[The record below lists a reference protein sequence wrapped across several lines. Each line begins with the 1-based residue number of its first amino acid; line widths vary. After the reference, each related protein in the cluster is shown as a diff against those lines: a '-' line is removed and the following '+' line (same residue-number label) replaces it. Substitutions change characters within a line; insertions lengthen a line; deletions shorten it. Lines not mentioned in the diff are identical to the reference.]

1 MTRLRANPT
10 LQISLALAVM
20 AGVLVLVA
28 SVLLDRSVDGVDER
42 TRARRMVAE
51 AVAMQAATLVRAGD
65 PQAVRS
71 ALRGAATRDPTIV
84 SIALRRE
91 DGTLYAHAGDPPAE
105 VSDPAA
111 PAASP
116 DRVRVTLQAGERRWG
131 HLEIVHRPVFG
142 GVLGRWLNLPMMT
155 VAAFVFAAGLLGF
168 WLFMRRVLQH
178 LDPSSVIPERV
189 RSAFDS
195 LSDGVAI
202 VDRTGQVVLTNR
214 SLRELSGEGALRSGT
229 PLAAL
234 RWRTTVVAGGASRE
248 VRPTELPW
256 IRAMHAG
263 EPIARVPLR
272 LQRADGERDLQV
284 SCSPIRDG
292 HGAVQGCLVSM
303 ADLTAVVRTN
313 ARLRSA
319 LAELQASREEIES
332 KNRALETLAMID
344 PLSGCLNRR
353 AFTKSAVRVF
363 ARAAGGG
370 APASVLIADLDHF
383 KSINDRFGHAV
394 GDEVIRTLAE
404 VLRETS
410 REGDLAARWGGEE
423 FVMMLASCD
432 ADAAFSV
439 AQRIRLRLTAVS
451 AERLGARHPDLKVTV
466 SLGVAPVGTASPT
479 LEALIEQADV
489 ALYHAKRSG
498 RDRVCRHDRLSPAA
512 EPNLPAASAG
522 ANPARAG
529 ADEPGRPVSA

>member
-28 SVLLDRSVDGVDER
+28 SVLLDRSVDGTDER

-51 AVAMQAATLVRAGD
+51 AVAVQSATLVRAGD

-105 VSDPAA
+105 ASDPAGA
-111 PAASP
+111 AASP
-116 DRVRVTLQAGERRWG
+116 DRVRVPLQAGAQRWG
-131 HLEIVHRPVFG
+131 HLEVVHRPVSG
-142 GVLGRWLNLPMMT
+142 GVLGRWLNLPIMT
-155 VAAFVFAAGLLGF
+155 TAAFVFGVGLLGF

-195 LSDGVAI
+195 LSEGVAI
-202 VDRTGQVVLTNR
+202 VDRAGRVVLTNR
-214 SLRELSGEGALRSGT
+214 SLRELSGEGVLRNGT
-229 PLAAL
+229 PLSSL
-234 RWRTTVVAGGASRE
+234 RWRVTVVAGGASRE
-248 VRPTELPW
+248 VRPNELPW

-263 EPIARVPLR
+263 ESISGVPLQ
-272 LQRADGERDLQV
+272 LQQADGGHDLQV

-303 ADLTAVVRTN
+303 ADQTAVVRTN

-332 KNRALETLAMID
+332 KNRELEKLAMID

-353 AFTKSAVRVF
+353 AFAESAGRVF

-370 APASVLIADLDHF
+370 MPASVLIADLDHF
-383 KSINDRFGHAV
+383 KSVNDRFGHAV
-394 GDEVIRTLAE
+394 GDEVIRALGE
-404 VLRETS
+404 VLREAS

-423 FVMMLASCD
+423 FVLMLARCD
-432 ADAAFSV
+432 ADAAVTV
-439 AQRIRLRLTAVS
+439 AQRIRSRVAAIC
-451 AERLGARHPDLKVTV
+451 AERLGAQCPDLKVTV
-466 SLGVAPVGTASPT
+466 SVGVSTVGASSPT
-479 LEALIEQADV
+479 LEVLIEQADV
-489 ALYHAKRSG
+489 ALYQAKRSG
-498 RDRVCRHDRLSPAA
+498 RDRVCRHDRLPPAA
-512 EPNLPAASAG
+512 EGIAPAAADEADPS
-522 ANPARAG
+522 RAG
-529 ADEPGRPVSA
+529 ADAPRRPVSA